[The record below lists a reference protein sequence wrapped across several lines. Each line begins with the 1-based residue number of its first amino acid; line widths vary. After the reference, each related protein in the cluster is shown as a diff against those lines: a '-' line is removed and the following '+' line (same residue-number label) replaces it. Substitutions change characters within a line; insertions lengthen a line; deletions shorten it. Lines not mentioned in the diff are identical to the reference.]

1 MRKIGLALIGFL
13 VAAPLAGSGLAHAQT
28 SLLQEILARGVLRVG
43 TTGDYEPFSVREENA
58 ATYRGFDIDQADAL
72 AQALG
77 VKLEFVPTSWP
88 KLAADLQS
96 KQFDVAVGGVSIT
109 LERAKHGFFS
119 LAYLNDGKTPIARC
133 ADQARFAS
141 LAEIDRPDVRVVVNP
156 GGTNERFARAH
167 LKAATISVFPDNRA
181 IFDEIAAS
189 HADVML
195 TDASETRFQAKR
207 HAGVLCAIHPDQ
219 PFDHSQK
226 AIWMQPDIS
235 LKLFVDAWLQM
246 SVESGALAA
255 LRAKWF
261 E

>member
-1 MRKIGLALIGFL
+1 MRRIWLALIAFL
-13 VAAPLAGSGLAHAQT
+13 VAAPLLWSGPAHAQA

-43 TTGDYEPFSVREENA
+43 TSGDYEPFSVRDEA
-58 ATYRGFDIDQADAL
+58 ADTYRGFDIDQAQAL
-72 AQALG
+72 AHALG
-77 VKLEFVPTSWP
+77 VNLEIVQTSWP
-88 KLAADLQS
+88 KLAADLEA
-96 KQFDVAVGGVSIT
+96 KRFDLAMGGVSVT

-119 LAYLNDGKTPIARC
+119 LPYLEDGKTPIARC

-141 LAEIDRPDVRVVVNP
+141 LAEIDRPDVRVIVNP

-167 LKAATISVFPDNRA
+167 LKAAPISVFPDNRT
-181 IFDEIAAS
+181 IFDEIAAN

-207 HAGVLCAIHPDQ
+207 HPGVLCAIHPDR

-235 LKLFVDAWLQM
+235 LKLFVDTWLQM